1 MKKYYFYAGLLS
13 LSLGLTACGDDDDPT
28 PNPNEKPGVQIPEG
42 TADVTIEDNNLDVT
56 ASNVEAWGRY
66 SAAVATLLAKDAAE
80 LSDAWLNDY
89 VKDGVSTGAFAETFK
104 HPSPNQTYKSYN
116 DCIEQII
123 DGCIDI
129 ASEVGSSK
137 IGEPRD
143 LWEKGKYTEAVYA
156 VESWYSF
163 HSIDDYANNI
173 QSIRNAFNGTRDN
186 TEATYSIA
194 SYLKKNNAALYA
206 STRTAINTAYTA
218 IKSGMK
224 APFRS
229 YIGHASVLAA
239 TEACAALGEVLD
251 NEVKGY
257 FSRVDDDKAL
267 ADIVNTY
274 VDGVVVP
281 TYNDLKQRTAE
292 LNLAVKAL
300 QAQPATSTFKA
311 AANAWMKAREPWES
325 SEAFL
330 FGPVDE
336 LGLDPN
342 MDSWPL
348 DVDAI
353 KEVLVSGDFSKM
365 EWTDDQEDEDIEAAQ
380 NVRGF
385 HTLEFLL
392 FKNGEARTY

>member
-1 MKKYYFYAGLLS
+1 M
-13 LSLGLTACGDDDDPT
+13 
-28 PNPNEKPGVQIPEG
+28 
-42 TADVTIEDNNLDVT
+42 
-56 ASNVEAWGRY
+56 
-66 SAAVATLLAKDAAE
+66 
-80 LSDAWLNDY
+80 
-89 VKDGVSTGAFAETFK
+89 
-104 HPSPNQTYKSYN
+104 
-116 DCIEQII
+116 
-123 DGCIDI
+123 
-129 ASEVGSSK
+129 
-137 IGEPRD
+137 
-143 LWEKGKYTEAVYA
+143 
-156 VESWYSF
+156 
-163 HSIDDYANNI
+163 
-173 QSIRNAFNGTRDN
+173 
-186 TEATYSIA
+186 
-194 SYLKKNNAALYA
+194 
-206 STRTAINTAYTA
+206 
-218 IKSGMK
+218 
-224 APFRS
+224 
-229 YIGHASVLAA
+229 
-239 TEACAALGEVLD
+239 
-251 NEVKGY
+251 
-257 FSRVDDDKAL
+257 
-267 ADIVNTY
+267 
-274 VDGVVVP
+274 DGVVVP